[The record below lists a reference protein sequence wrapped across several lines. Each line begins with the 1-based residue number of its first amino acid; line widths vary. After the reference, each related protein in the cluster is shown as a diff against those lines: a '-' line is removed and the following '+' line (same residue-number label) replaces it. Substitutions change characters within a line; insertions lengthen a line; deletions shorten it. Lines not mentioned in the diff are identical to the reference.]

1 MDSFNTSYETSLNSS
16 VDAGTNAAVMG
27 VMAIMYLLALIVGII
42 VIVSM
47 WKIFTKAGKPG
58 WAAIVPV
65 YREIVQLEIAG
76 RPTWW
81 VLLMMFVPFFGTW
94 VAVVALIDFVR
105 SYQRSGLWVL
115 FMAFVPFVAY
125 PMFAFSEKTKYRGPV
140 AAGRTDFMPAPVP
153 AAGAP
158 VYQPPQPVAP
168 TTPTHG
174 QPQPPVPP
182 QA

>member
-81 VLLMMFVPFFGTW
+81 VLLMMFVPIFLVW
-94 VAVVALIDFVR
+94 VAIVAAIDFAKSYGKSTGFGVLVALLPFI
-105 SYQRSGLWVL
+105 GLPML
-115 FMAFVPFVAY
+115 AFGKDTHYV
-125 PMFAFSEKTKYRGPV
+125 GPV
-140 AAGRTDFMPAPVP
+140 AEGLDTFTPAPDRTAAATPTVPPAP
-153 AAGAP
+153 AA
-158 VYQPPQPVAP
+158 
-168 TTPTHG
+168 
-174 QPQPPVPP
+174 
-182 QA
+182 